1 MFTFLFPKFHVRDV
15 FGIVAIAA
23 VVLFVQMLRNR
34 KPDAS
39 KRAKR
44 WTDVISPVSVVSIV
58 FAALVLWALWDAW

>member
-1 MFTFLFPKFHVRDV
+1 MFTFLFPKLHVRDV

-23 VVLFVQMLRNR
+23 VVLFLQMLRNR

-44 WTDVISPVSVVSIV
+44 WTGVVSPVSVFSIV
-58 FAALVLWALWDAW
+58 FGALVLWALWDAW